1 MVEPILTI
9 HYRAKIS
16 PPHYFSQ
23 VLTSSKKYLAE
34 TTIELLITN
43 QDQLDYNHL
52 KVSGGRRD
60 GFFLTT
66 VNGQKSSE
74 FNTGTSSR
82 GIKKGNHFR

>member
-9 HYRAKIS
+9 QYRAKTS
-16 PPHYFSQ
+16 PPHHFSQ

-34 TTIELLITN
+34 TTIEFLITN
-43 QDQLDYNHL
+43 QDHLDYNHL
-52 KVSGGRRD
+52 KVSGRRRD

-66 VNGQKSSE
+66 LNGQKSSE
-74 FNTGTSSR
+74 FNTGISSR